1 MILPASPLLQLVPA
15 RAQAVLRRLEK
26 MIWLDPTPLTE
37 VFHAETSAGHHPFD
51 TARTLPLQ
59 RAEKGFFWGKYFD
72 QKWFKVEI
80 PGGAAAGTYLY
91 WPQQGEGT
99 AYIGGQPFYGLDGA
113 HTHCLLPAGTAE
125 VWIDVMCAQTGIW
138 LAVETAELDPR
149 GCRYAGGSLVRRDDA
164 AWEAYHDL
172 WFLFELAREEHG
184 QCYPA
189 DVPYAR
195 AVGFSA
201 PVREVS
207 VLYRRLLRCLDR
219 AADALDTGGLAALR
233 ASLRAAY
240 AALPADGPAMECI
253 TTGHAHIDL
262 VWLWTEKAGE
272 SKAVHTFSSM
282 NRLME
287 LYPEFRFG
295 YSQPASYEAVGRRA
309 PGLLEQ
315 VKARI
320 AEGRWEATG
329 AAEVESDTNLS
340 CGESLVRAFI
350 VGQRRFRELR
360 GDDGARVLWLP
371 DVFGYC
377 AALPQILAQM
387 GVPYFFTTKLTWG
400 SINPFPYSSF
410 VWRGPDGSEVL
421 AYVSQG
427 HGYNSDATPKD
438 IRASVRHHRQSDVHP
453 EALLPTGY
461 GDGGGGPTE
470 AFCERVRRAAN
481 LAGVPRTRWD
491 GIEKF
496 FDRLAARRADLPV
509 YQGELY
515 LEYHRG
521 VQTSISR
528 VKAAYRACER
538 ALQTW
543 ESARCALGTGE
554 VDQAVWQRVIFT
566 QFHDFIP
573 GSSRQEVYDEGV
585 PELARIAA
593 AALAATAMELGQEK
607 TEAGGRKAAVEN
619 GEAEDGAACLWN
631 PLPYPRQV
639 WAEGAP
645 RLLGPLSG
653 GPAAD
658 LPMLEEEVTL
668 DANAER
674 ITNGR
679 IEARFDRAGRVIALR
694 VDGRD
699 LALDG
704 PVGELVVFPDH
715 PHAFDAWDIDRGT
728 LALGSPAPAEAEY
741 EGATAHGVEIFVTF
755 RRRLTA
761 RSTARV
767 RYVLTPGDAALR
779 VEYDV
784 DWQDEASLLK
794 AVFPTHYR
802 GLHARYAA
810 PYGSVLRSQ
819 QPGEERAEAQWEV
832 PASRW
837 AAIMDDGDAEGLA
850 VITEAKYGF
859 TGRAGVLSV
868 SLVRSPLYSCA
879 DEHANLRPTEPPP
892 VRFSD
897 LGRHTIRLAITLHA
911 ADRAREDQAAA
922 LADVLFTPPV
932 SYQGKARDAGLL
944 GLEGGPSLQP
954 CWAKPAEDGRGWILR
969 LTETLG
975 RRGTVRVRLAEGCRA
990 SLTDLREQPGAAVA
1004 DGRVAF
1010 TPYQLVS
1017 VRIER

>member
-1 MILPASPLLQLVPA
+1 MILPPSPLLQLVPA
-15 RAQAVLRRLEK
+15 RAEKTLQRLQE
-26 MIWLDPTPLTE
+26 MIWLDPQPLTE
-37 VFHAETSAGHHPFD
+37 VFHAET
-51 TARTLPLQ
+51 TAAHRPLDAVRNAPLQ
-59 RAEKGFFWGKYFD
+59 RAERGLFWGKYFD
-72 QKWFKVEI
+72 QKWFKVVI
-80 PGGAAAGTYLY
+80 PGGAAAGTYLH
-91 WPQQGEGT
+91 WPTQGEGT
-99 AYIGGQPFYGLDGA
+99 AYIDGQPFYGFDVA
-113 HTHCLLPAGTAE
+113 HARCLLPVGTAE

-138 LAVETAELDPR
+138 LAGETASIDAR
-149 GCRYAGGSLVRRDDA
+149 GVRYVGGSLVRRDDD

-172 WFLFELAREEHG
+172 FFLHELAREEHKDL
-184 QCYPA
+184 YPPSA
-189 DVPYAR
+189 PYGRGTGFVP
-195 AVGFSA
+195 

-207 VLYRRLLRCLDR
+207 VLYRRLLRFMDQ
-219 AADALDTGGLAALR
+219 AINALDTGGVTAMRAVLR
-233 ASLRAAY
+233 DAY
-240 AALPADGPAMECI
+240 AALPAEGPKMEVI

-282 NRLME
+282 NRMME

-340 CGESLVRAFI
+340 CGESLARAFV
-350 VGQRRFRELR
+350 VGQRRFREIR

-377 AALPQILAQM
+377 ASLPQILSQM

-400 SINPFPYSSF
+400 SITPFPYSSF

-421 AYVSQG
+421 AYVTQG
-427 HGYNSDATPKD
+427 HGYNSDAKPSELR
-438 IRASVRHHRQSDVHP
+438 IAARHHRQSDVHP
-453 EALLPTGY
+453 EALVPTGY
-461 GDGGGGPTE
+461 GDGGGGTTE
-470 AFCERVRRAAN
+470 AFCERVRRAGN

-491 GIEKF
+491 NIEKF
-496 FDRLAARRADLPV
+496 FHRLAARRADLPV

-538 ALQTW
+538 AMQTW
-543 ESARCALGTGE
+543 ESGRCALGTGE
-554 VDQAVWQRVIFT
+554 VDQKVWQRVVFT
-566 QFHDFIP
+566 QFHDYIP

-585 PELARIAA
+585 PELERIAA
-593 AALAATAMELGQEK
+593 DAVAATATELGSGKSERGSQ
-607 TEAGGRKAAVEN
+607 KAE
-619 GEAEDGAACLWN
+619 EGAACVWN
-631 PLPYPRQV
+631 PLPYPRTV
-639 WAEGAP
+639 IANGAP
-645 RLLGPLSG
+645 RVLGPLMG
-653 GPAAD
+653 GPVAD
-658 LPMLEEEVTL
+658 LPLYADSVTL

-674 ITNGR
+674 ITNDR
-679 IEARFDRAGRVIALR
+679 VEARFDTAGRVTALR

-704 PVGELVVFPDH
+704 PLGELVVFPDH
-715 PHAFDAWDIDRGT
+715 PHAFEAWDIDRGT
-728 LALGSPAPAEAEY
+728 LALGSPVPAEAVY
-741 EGATAHGVEIFVTF
+741 EGAKPGDGEVSVTF
-755 RRRLTA
+755 RRQLTA

-767 RYVLTPGDAALR
+767 RYALAVGDAALR
-779 VEYDV
+779 VDYDV
-784 DWQDEASLLK
+784 DWQDEATLLK
-794 AVFPTHYR
+794 AVFPTLYR
-802 GLHARYAA
+802 GQFARYAA

-859 TGRAGVLSV
+859 TGRSGVLSV

-879 DEHANLRPTEPPP
+879 DDHAALRPAEPPL

-897 LGRHTIRLAITLHA
+897 LGKQTIRLAITLHS

-922 LADVLFTPPV
+922 LADTLFTPPV
-932 SYQGKARDAGLL
+932 PYQGTARDAGLL
-944 GLEGGPSLQP
+944 ALEGGASLQP
-954 CWAKPAEDGRGWILR
+954 CWAKPAEDGKGWILR

-975 RRGTVRVRLAEGCRA
+975 RRGVVQLRLADGWRA
-990 SLTDLREQPGAAVA
+990 SLTDLREGPGAAVEG
-1004 DGRVAF
+1004 GRVAF
-1010 TPYQLVS
+1010 TPYQLLS
-1017 VRIER
+1017 VRIEK